1 MQVTIEDVQV
11 QAGGT
16 AQFEAVIEGNP
27 QPTVTWYKVRGGPL
41 WVPGMGGP
49 VWRETPPRSPHPIP
63 VMYFPSPSGWDVGQG
78 ICVACVE
85 HSTWQGRL
93 STARESPGLG

>member
-27 QPTVTWYKVRGGPL
+27 QPIVTWYKVGTGP
-41 WVPGMGGP
+41 G
-49 VWRETPPRSPHPIP
+49 EA
-63 VMYFPSPSGWDVGQG
+63 GWG
-78 ICVACVE
+78 
-85 HSTWQGRL
+85 
-93 STARESPGLG
+93 